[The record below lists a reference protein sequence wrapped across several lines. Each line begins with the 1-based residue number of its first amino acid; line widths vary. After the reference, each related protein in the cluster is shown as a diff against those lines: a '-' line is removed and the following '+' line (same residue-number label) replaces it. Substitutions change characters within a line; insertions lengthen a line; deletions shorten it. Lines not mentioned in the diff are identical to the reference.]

1 MGYPTIWTVGFDGVL
16 SLGAI
21 YLVDLLEVMDVWV
34 IWLSEFYKV

>member
-16 SLGAI
+16 SLCAI